1 MSVFKKTKKLFKDPK
16 LFFKDAIEKK
26 VFWLSGVYN
35 KYLPKKHKGFT
46 QYAIISAVY
55 NVEKYLDDY
64 FKSIINQRLD
74 FKKNI
79 FMILVDDGSID
90 NSANIIK
97 KYQKKYPKNI
107 VYLYKENGGQASAR
121 NLGLKYIQENN
132 YKTPW
137 VTFTDPDD
145 FLDRNYFYEVDKF
158 LSTHQDDDICMV
170 GCNIK
175 IYRDETGVFQEHF
188 TNFQFTSN
196 LYEKISS
203 MKWGITTS
211 TRSFFSYNI
220 ILTNNILFEE
230 GFSSFEDAQFVLM
243 YLVLNNT
250 KNIALLRDALYFARK
265 RKGSTTNLQN
275 KTTHYYIDS
284 LTRTIN
290 VFCEISKLNNIPLY
304 VQNSILAHLVFNIK
318 DLINSPEKLSF
329 MSENEKQRYLEL
341 LDQNFSYIDT
351 ETILNFNLAG
361 LYFDKK
367 VGILNCFKN
376 EKPPFQ
382 IAYIEDYDPYKEQIL
397 ITYYTGDDKDI
408 ESIRI
413 DNEVIYADYEKI
425 VKYDFLD
432 RVFCYQKRLWVS
444 IPIDIKGKLE
454 FFIDGVKTRITFN
467 KKQLQNVN
475 IQDIRKEFQKRLP
488 KSNIWLLMDRDY
500 EADDNAEHLYRYIMQ
515 NHPEQEIV
523 FALRKESSDWKR
535 LEKERFNLIEFGSF
549 EFERIIKKASKV
561 ISSHCDAYLGRYLK
575 QFNKDFIFLQHGVT
589 FASDVSAWF
598 NCNPWI
604 KMITVANTLE
614 WHNIADNYSRYK
626 FGKKEVLLTG
636 FARHDSLLKK
646 SKKENKQILIMPTW
660 RKNIVGNVIPNTGIR
675 EINLEFLEC
684 EYFKKWKSVIQSSQ
698 LEQLVKKYDYK
709 IYFFPHFQIRPYL
722 SYFQVPSYIQV
733 DVRNNGMSLQNIF
746 ANVDLMI
753 TDYSTACSEMA
764 IQNKP
769 TIFYQFDEEEN
780 LQGIHHQRDY
790 NFDYRKN
797 GFGPV
802 VNNESELMV
811 KLDELL
817 NNKCELDNFYSKNIT
832 QTFIHRDIESCSRIY
847 NSIIKM
853 SKQEHNK
860 AFATKEKAL
869 LAQNKQLYYE
879 AFEKW
884 LNIIKND
891 FISEDVVYN
900 FAFCAYNSSCYIF
913 VKEFIEDQQSIEK
926 YCIKT
931 KIEILKNL
939 VEIKDVKNVFILAE
953 QLLEGEAI
961 IQFKLRYSLYIDNEE
976 LFYENYKILINDFA
990 KSKESIF
997 EKLLLFQSSLISR
1010 AFEQNNSKKYN
1021 CFENFFKEII

>member
-1 MSVFKKTKKLFKDPK
+1 L
-16 LFFKDAIEKK
+16 
-26 VFWLSGVYN
+26 
-35 KYLPKKHKGFT
+35 KYL
-46 QYAIISAVY
+46 
-55 NVEKYLDDY
+55 
-64 FKSIINQRLD
+64 
-74 FKKNI
+74 
-79 FMILVDDGSID
+79 
-90 NSANIIK
+90 
-97 KYQKKYPKNI
+97 
-107 VYLYKENGGQASAR
+107 KENDL
-121 NLGLKYIQENN
+121 NITWL
-132 YKTPW
+132 
-137 VTFTDPDD
+137 TFTDPDD

-158 LSTHQDDDICMV
+158 LLTHQDDDVCMI

-175 IYRDETGVFQEHF
+175 IYQDETGVFQEHF

-203 MKWGITTS
+203 MRWGITTS
-211 TRSFFSYNI
+211 TRSFFDYSI
-220 ILTNNILFEE
+220 ILVNNHLFEE

-243 YLVLNNT
+243 YLVANNT
-250 KNIALLRDALYFARK
+250 KNIAILRDALYIARK
-265 RKGSTTNLQN
+265 RKGSTTNLQV
-275 KTTHYYIDS
+275 KTIHYYIDS
-284 LTRTIN
+284 LIRTAN
-290 VFCEISKLNNIPLY
+290 VFCKISKLNKIPLY
-304 VQNSILAHLVFNIK
+304 VQNSILAHLVFNIQN
-318 DLINSPEKLSF
+318 LINSPEKLSF
-329 MSENEKQRYLEL
+329 MSESEKQRYLKL
-341 LDQNFSYIDT
+341 LEQNFSYIDVK
-351 ETILNFNLAG
+351 TILDFNLAG

-408 ESIRI
+408 ESIRM
-413 DNEVIYADYEKI
+413 DNEEIYADYEKI

-444 IPIDIKGKLE
+444 IPVDIKGKLE

-467 KKQLQNVN
+467 KTQLQNVN

-515 NHPEQEIV
+515 NHPEQKII

-535 LEKERFNLIEFGSF
+535 LEKEGFNLIEFGSF
-549 EFERIIKKASKV
+549 EFERIVKKASKV
-561 ISSHCDAYLGRYLK
+561 ISSHLDAYLGRYLK

-589 FASDVSAWF
+589 FASDVHAWF

-604 KMITVANTLE
+604 KMITTANTLE
-614 WHNIADNYSRYK
+614 HHNIASNYSRYK

-636 FARHDSLLKK
+636 FARHDILLKK
-646 SKKENKQILIMPTW
+646 SRKENKQILIMPTW
-660 RKNIVGNVIPNTGIR
+660 RKNIVGNIIPNTGIR

-722 SYFQVPSYIQV
+722 SYFQAPSYIQV

-746 ANVDLMI
+746 ASVDLMI

-780 LQGIHHQRDY
+780 LQGVHHPRDY
-790 NFDYRKN
+790 NFDYRRN

-817 NNKCELDNFYSKNIT
+817 NNKCELDDFYSKNIT
-832 QTFIHRDIESCSRIY
+832 QTFIHRDMGSCSRIY

-853 SKQEHNK
+853 SKQEHGK
-860 AFATKEKAL
+860 AFAAKEKAL
-869 LAQNKQLYYE
+869 LAQDKQLYYE
-879 AFEKW
+879 AFKKW
-884 LNIIKND
+884 LNIIKNG

-900 FAFCAYNSSCYIF
+900 FALCAYNSNCYIF
-913 VKEFIEDQQSIEK
+913 VKEFIEDKQDIEK

-953 QLLEGEAI
+953 QLLEGEVI
-961 IQFKLRYSLYIDNEE
+961 IQFKLRYSLYIDNRE

-997 EKLLLFQSSLISR
+997 EKLLLFQSSLISQ

-1021 CFENFFKEII
+1021 CFEKFFKEIV